1 MDDPRDFI
9 DSDEGR
15 DIDWD
20 SHLDAREPFFAYALP
35 CESCG
40 RPVDGDRLPAVWD
53 PALLIGPC
61 CAFCLDFEFPDLPNC
76 YPLLKS
82 LDSCKSVEAVR
93 ELFTAHVK
101 FCRAC
106 AGSELREAA

>member
-40 RPVDGDRLPAVWD
+40 RPVDGDRLPGRLMPELISQGEAE
-53 PALLIGPC
+53 LL
-61 CAFCLDFEFPDLPNC
+61 ASLSAWYLYEWNFFCLLAN
-76 YPLLKS
+76 
-82 LDSCKSVEAVR
+82 
-93 ELFTAHVK
+93 
-101 FCRAC
+101 
-106 AGSELREAA
+106 AGFQYSDIQLCMTMDAS